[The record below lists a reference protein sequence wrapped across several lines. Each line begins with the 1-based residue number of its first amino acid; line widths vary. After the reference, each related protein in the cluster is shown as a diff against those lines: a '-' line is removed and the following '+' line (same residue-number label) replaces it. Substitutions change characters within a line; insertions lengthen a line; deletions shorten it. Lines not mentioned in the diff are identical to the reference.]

1 ERPRP
6 VPEPGA
12 RGPDQPVPQ
21 HRPRGAL
28 VRAGANAH
36 DADPGRRLPARGA
49 ARDPRLP
56 ALRALRGAAVELLP
70 GRGPERPGVADPLA
84 RTGQAGPHPARRAAA
99 VRGRGEPGPLRA
111 LAAGAARRHA
121 GAGTDAERRRRPVP
135 GRARAPAALAH
146 RPGAGR
152 RGPERLLSRRR
163 PRRAGAP
170 AARLLPDAEL
180 LPARLRP
187 GALARPLPP
196 EPDGRR
202 GRALSPGAPDRRLAV
217 AAPPGH
223 HLRRL
228 GGGPRR
234 RHRRVPA
241 MRPLPRGPPV
251 NPPWSA
257 GNGSGPGGPAEPIV
271 LERVSK
277 WYRRRDR
284 RAMLAMSLYRR
295 LTGALTPGFWAL
307 SDVSLAVRAGEALG
321 IVGPNGAGKTTLLK
335 VIAGITHPTS
345 GRVAVRA
352 HVSTHLGVGSGF
364 QQYLTGRDNVFLQG
378 SILGLTNRQIASRFD
393 AIVALAGIETAVDQP
408 LWTYSAGMTTR
419 LGFAVAA
426 HVDFDVL

>member
-1 ERPRP
+1 
-6 VPEPGA
+6 
-12 RGPDQPVPQ
+12 
-21 HRPRGAL
+21 
-28 VRAGANAH
+28 
-36 DADPGRRLPARGA
+36 
-49 ARDPRLP
+49 
-56 ALRALRGAAVELLP
+56 
-70 GRGPERPGVADPLA
+70 
-84 RTGQAGPHPARRAAA
+84 
-99 VRGRGEPGPLRA
+99 
-111 LAAGAARRHA
+111 
-121 GAGTDAERRRRPVP
+121 
-135 GRARAPAALAH
+135 
-146 RPGAGR
+146 
-152 RGPERLLSRRR
+152 
-163 PRRAGAP
+163 
-170 AARLLPDAEL
+170 
-180 LPARLRP
+180 
-187 GALARPLPP
+187 
-196 EPDGRR
+196 
-202 GRALSPGAPDRRLAV
+202 
-217 AAPPGH
+217 
-223 HLRRL
+223 
-228 GGGPRR
+228 
-234 RHRRVPA
+234 
-241 MRPLPRGPPV
+241 M

-426 HVDFDVL
+426 HVDFDVLVLDEALSVGDRAFNERCAAVLQGFRAAQRTLILVSHSLATVRALCDRVLWLDRGGVRALGAADEILRAYEAARPRGDPAARVPGS